1 MLQSHSGRA
10 ASARVTQTVD
20 DLGRLDPGAN
30 KMASRAVFCCGLRL
44 CSILLFLTT
53 STAGQTT
60 TPATTSTQ
68 PPAPPADAGTSTDF
82 FLMPGSDF
90 DRPGL
95 VPRANLNIG
104 IGHTFKFLNKDPIGD
119 ELTFGYTYENA
130 GSHGFFHTNF
140 GSHTEALG
148 VMKNFNLPKTKFVTG
163 YTWTQAGLTSFTG
176 NAHVENRFYDGE
188 ALGAAIHF
196 NDHNGIWIQESYN
209 KIPTVPWYT
218 TTGIGYTWS
227 W

>member
-1 MLQSHSGRA
+1 MVKCIQDA

-20 DLGRLDPGAN
+20 LRSTRRIDRLDPGAAKN
-30 KMASRAVFCCGLRL
+30 GLPRSPSCLDCCSALY
-44 CSILLFLTT
+44 SYISTTSAAAQSTT
-53 STAGQTT
+53 STPQQ
-60 TPATTSTQ
+60 AT
-68 PPAPPADAGTSTDF
+68 ADSGTSTDF
-82 FLMPGSDF
+82 FVMPGSDF

-104 IGHTFKFLNKDPIGD
+104 IGHTFGFLKKDPIGD

-148 VMKNFNLPKTKFVTG
+148 VMKNFGLPKTKVVTG
-163 YTWTQAGLTSFTG
+163 YTWIQAGLTSFTG

>member
-1 MLQSHSGRA
+1 MLECIQDA
-10 ASARVTQTVD
+10 ASARVTQTAD
-20 DLGRLDPGAN
+20 NIARLDPGAN

-60 TPATTSTQ
+60 AQATTSTQ
-68 PPAPPADAGTSTDF
+68 PPAQPPAGSAAPMAGMSAGTSTDF
-82 FLMPGSDF
+82 FIMPGSDF

-95 VPRANLNIG
+95 VPRVNLNIG

-148 VMKNFNLPKTKFVTG
+148 IMKNF
-163 YTWTQAGLTSFTG
+163 
-176 NAHVENRFYDGE
+176 
-188 ALGAAIHF
+188 
-196 NDHNGIWIQESYN
+196 
-209 KIPTVPWYT
+209 
-218 TTGIGYTWS
+218 
-227 W
+227 

>member
-1 MLQSHSGRA
+1 MHSGRRFG
-10 ASARVTQTVD
+10 ARYAD
-20 DLGRLDPGAN
+20 GRLSRPPRSRSLQNGLPRSPLLRIAALLDPPFPHHRDSRSN
-30 KMASRAVFCCGLRL
+30 HNHYTTSRAAACGRGH
-44 CSILLFLTT
+44 IHRFLHH
-53 STAGQTT
+53 AR
-60 TPATTSTQ
+60 
-68 PPAPPADAGTSTDF
+68 
-82 FLMPGSDF
+82 GSDF

-104 IGHTFKFLNKDPIGD
+104 IGHTFKFLHKDPIGD
-119 ELTFGYTYENA
+119 ELTFTYTYENA

-148 VMKNFNLPKTKFVTG
+148 IMKNFNLPKTKVVTG
-163 YTWTQAGLTSFTG
+163 YTWIQAGLTSFTG
-176 NAHVENRFYDGE
+176 NSHVENRFYDGE
-188 ALGAAIHF
+188 ALGLAIHF

>member
-1 MLQSHSGRA
+1 
-10 ASARVTQTVD
+10 
-20 DLGRLDPGAN
+20 
-30 KMASRAVFCCGLRL
+30 MAFLAVLCCGLRL

-60 TPATTSTQ
+60 APATTTTQ
-68 PPAPPADAGTSTDF
+68 PPAQPPADAGSSTTTPPSAPPTDAGTSTDF
-82 FLMPGSDF
+82 FIMPGSDF

-104 IGHTFKFLNKDPIGD
+104 IGHTFKFLHKDPIGD
-119 ELTFGYTYENA
+119 ELTFAYTYENA

-148 VMKNFNLPKTKFVTG
+148 VMKNFNLPKTKVLTG
-163 YTWTQAGLTSFTG
+163 YTWIQAGLTSFTG

-188 ALGAAIHF
+188 ALGLAIHL

-209 KIPTVPWYT
+209 KIPMVPWYT

>member
-1 MLQSHSGRA
+1 
-10 ASARVTQTVD
+10 
-20 DLGRLDPGAN
+20 
-30 KMASRAVFCCGLRL
+30 MASRAVLCCGLRL
-44 CSILLFLTT
+44 CSILLFLTIG
-53 STAGQTT
+53 TAAQT
-60 TPATTSTQ
+60 TTSTQ
-68 PPAPPADAGTSTDF
+68 PPAQPPADAGTSTDF

-104 IGHTFKFLNKDPIGD
+104 IGHTFKFLHKDPIGD
-119 ELTFGYTYENA
+119 ELTFAYTYENA

-148 VMKNFNLPKTKFVTG
+148 IMKNFNLPKTKVLTG
-163 YTWTQAGLTSFTG
+163 YTWIQAGLTSFTG

-188 ALGAAIHF
+188 AHGLANHI

-209 KIPTVPWYT
+209 KNPTVPWYT